1 MKAELAQLREAAVA
15 EIGAAASEEAVEAI
29 RLQYLGR
36 KGSLN
41 AILRGLGQLDAA
53 ERPAMGALANE
64 VKVAITTAL
73 DAKGATLGEAAL
85 ARTLAEDRFD
95 VTLPGRRRPR
105 GHVHPLRQTEDDIV
119 DIFVAMGFRV
129 ADGPEIES
137 DDLNFGALNFP
148 PDHPARDAQ
157 DTLFVDAGPGLLLR
171 THTSPVQ
178 IRVMRSTP
186 PPLRIVAPGTVYR
199 RDELDPTHSPMF
211 QQIEVFMVDER
222 VTFADLKGVL
232 REFAQR
238 LFGESTAVRF
248 RSSFFP
254 FTEPSAEV
262 DVSCVR
268 CPGAP
273 SAPDASCRVCK
284 GSGWLEILG
293 AGMIHPNV
301 LRAGGYDPEVVR
313 GFAFGLGVERVAQLR
328 YGLDDLRLFYD
339 NDLRFLEQF

>member
-1 MKAELAQLREAAVA
+1 LKAELAQLREAASA
-15 EIGAAASEEAVEAI
+15 DIAAAASEEALEAI
-29 RLQYLGR
+29 RVQYLGK
-36 KGSLN
+36 KGSLST
-41 AILRGLGQLDAA
+41 ILRGLGQLDAS

-64 VKVAITTAL
+64 VKEAITGAL
-73 DAKGATLGEAAL
+73 EAKGGALGEERLLRAVADE
-85 ARTLAEDRFD
+85 RDD

-105 GHVHPLRQTEDDIV
+105 GHVHPLRQTEDTIV

-129 ADGPEIES
+129 ADGPEIE
-137 DDLNFGALNFP
+137 DDFHNFGALNFP

-157 DTLFVDAGPGLLLR
+157 DTLFVDAGPNLLLR

-178 IRVMRSTP
+178 IRVMQSTP
-186 PPLRIVAPGTVYR
+186 PPLRVVAPGTVYR

-238 LFGESTAVRF
+238 LFGEQTKVRF

-273 SAPDASCRVCK
+273 ANPEPSCRVCK

-328 YGLDDLRLFYD
+328 YGMEDLRLFYD

>member
-1 MKAELAQLREAAVA
+1 MKAELAQLREAATA
-15 EIGAAASEEAVEAI
+15 EIAAAASEEALEAI
-29 RLQYLGR
+29 RVQYLGK
-36 KGSLN
+36 KGSLST
-41 AILRGLGQLDAA
+41 ILRGLGQLDAS

-64 VKVAITTAL
+64 VKEAITGAL
-73 DAKGATLGEAAL
+73 DARGGLLGEERLSRAL
-85 ARTLAEDRFD
+85 SDERLDP
-95 VTLPGRRRPR
+95 TLPGKRRPR

-129 ADGPEIES
+129 AEGPEIE
-137 DDLNFGALNFP
+137 DDFHNFGALNFP

-178 IRVMRSTP
+178 IRVMQSSQ

-232 REFAQR
+232 REFARR
-238 LFGESTAVRF
+238 LFGDRTAVRF

-268 CPGAP
+268 CPPAP
-273 SAPDASCRVCK
+273 ATPDPSCRVCK

-301 LRAGGYDPEVVR
+301 LRAGGFDPEVVR
-313 GFAFGLGVERVAQLR
+313 GFAFGLGIERVAQLR
-328 YGLDDLRLFYD
+328 YGLEDLRLFYD

>member
-1 MKAELAQLREAAVA
+1 LKAELAQLREAATA
-15 EIGAAASEEAVEAI
+15 EIAAAASEEALEAI
-29 RLQYLGR
+29 RLQYLGK
-36 KGSLN
+36 KGSLST
-41 AILRGLGQLDAA
+41 ILRGLGQLDAS

-64 VKVAITTAL
+64 VKEAITGAL
-73 DAKGATLGEAAL
+73 DAKGSHLGEERLSRAL
-85 ARTLAEDRFD
+85 SDERLDP
-95 VTLPGRRRPR
+95 TLPGKRRPR

-129 ADGPEIES
+129 AEGPEIE
-137 DDLNFGALNFP
+137 DDFHNFGALNFP

-178 IRVMRSTP
+178 IRVMQSSQ

-232 REFAQR
+232 REFARR
-238 LFGESTAVRF
+238 LFGEHTAVRF

-268 CPGAP
+268 CPPAP
-273 SAPDASCRVCK
+273 ATPDPSCRVCK

-328 YGLDDLRLFYD
+328 YGLEDLRLFYD

>member
-1 MKAELAQLREAAVA
+1 LKAELAQLREAATV
-15 EIGAAASEEAVEAI
+15 EIAAAASEEALEAI
-29 RLQYLGR
+29 RLQYLGK
-36 KGSLN
+36 KGSLSM
-41 AILRGLGQLDAA
+41 ILRGLGQLDAS
-53 ERPAMGALANE
+53 ERPAIGALANE
-64 VKVAITTAL
+64 VKEAITGAL
-73 DAKGATLGEAAL
+73 DAKGGRLGEERLSRAL
-85 ARTLAEDRFD
+85 TEERLD
-95 VTLPGRRRPR
+95 VTLPGKRRPR

-129 ADGPEIES
+129 AEGPEIE
-137 DDLNFGALNFP
+137 DDFHNFGALNFP

-178 IRVMRSTP
+178 IRVMQSSA

-232 REFAQR
+232 REFARR
-238 LFGESTAVRF
+238 LFGEQTAVRF

-268 CPGAP
+268 CPPAP
-273 SAPDASCRVCK
+273 ATPDPSCRVCK

-301 LRAGGYDPEVVR
+301 LRAGGHDPEVVR

-328 YGLDDLRLFYD
+328 YGLADLRLFYD

>member
-1 MKAELAQLREAAVA
+1 
-15 EIGAAASEEAVEAI
+15 
-29 RLQYLGR
+29 
-36 KGSLN
+36 
-41 AILRGLGQLDAA
+41 
-53 ERPAMGALANE
+53 
-64 VKVAITTAL
+64 
-73 DAKGATLGEAAL
+73 
-85 ARTLAEDRFD
+85 
-95 VTLPGRRRPR
+95 
-105 GHVHPLRQTEDDIV
+105 
-119 DIFVAMGFRV
+119 MGFRV
-129 ADGPEIES
+129 AEGPEIE
-137 DDLNFGALNFP
+137 DDFHNFGALNFP

-178 IRVMRSTP
+178 IRVMQSTP

-232 REFAQR
+232 REFARR
-238 LFGESTAVRF
+238 LFGERTTVRF

-268 CPGAP
+268 CPPAP
-273 SAPDASCRVCK
+273 ATPDPSCRVCK

-313 GFAFGLGVERVAQLR
+313 GFAFGLGIERVAQLR
-328 YGLDDLRLFYD
+328 YGLEDLRLFYD
-339 NDLRFLEQF
+339 NDLRFLDQF

>member
-1 MKAELAQLREAAVA
+1 MKAELAQLREAATA
-15 EIGAAASEEAVEAI
+15 EIAAAASEEALEAI
-29 RLQYLGR
+29 RLQYLGK
-36 KGSLN
+36 KGSLST
-41 AILRGLGQLDAA
+41 ILRGLGQLDAG

-64 VKVAITTAL
+64 VKEAITGAL
-73 DAKGATLGEAAL
+73 EAKGGALGEERL
-85 ARTLAEDRFD
+85 ARTLAEERFD

-129 ADGPEIES
+129 ADGPEIE
-137 DDLNFGALNFP
+137 DDFHNFGALNFP

-178 IRVMRSTP
+178 IRVMQSTP

-232 REFAQR
+232 REFARR
-238 LFGESTAVRF
+238 LFGEQTAVRF

-273 SAPDASCRVCK
+273 GSPEPSCRVCK

-301 LRAGGYDPEVVR
+301 LRAGGCDPEVVR

-328 YGLDDLRLFYD
+328 YGLEDLRLFYE
-339 NDLRFLEQF
+339 NDLRFLDQF